1 MCEGEGGNN
10 SCWWPSSQQ
19 KERLLEVRRE
29 RELEDHEEANMVQ
42 LTLYTHSPCTCTP
55 LIVTP
60 PHPPTPH
67 THTSYTFRV
76 ITSGSTPLVTL

>member
-1 MCEGEGGNN
+1 MSVSVCEGDGRNN

-42 LTLYTHSPCTCTP
+42 LTHSPCTCNLLT
-55 LIVTP
+55 LTI
-60 PHPPTPH
+60 PPT
-67 THTSYTFRV
+67 THTLH
-76 ITSGSTPLVTL
+76 I